1 MSTLWNRILPAS
13 LLLLFAWILMTGSLQ
28 PQELATGALVAV
40 VVAFIALPT
49 LHLLDDFLLSPLLPW
64 HMLHYLL
71 VFFRALIESNIDMA
85 RRVLS
90 PSLPIYPAVVEVHT
104 ELHSPLGR
112 LLLANS
118 ITLTPGTLTVDVNDD
133 RLRVHWIDAR
143 GAEELE
149 AATRA
154 IAARFE
160 RPLKRMVR

>member
-1 MSTLWNRILPAS
+1 MSALLYRILPAS
-13 LLLLFAWILMTGSLQ
+13 LLLLFAWILMTGSTQ
-28 PQELATGALVAV
+28 PEELATGALAAIAVAV
-40 VVAFIALPT
+40 ISLPS
-49 LHLLDDFLLSPLLPW
+49 LRLLEDIRWSLLLPW
-64 HMLHYLL
+64 HLLHYLG

-85 RRVLS
+85 RRVIS
-90 PSLPIYPAVVEVHT
+90 PRLPIYPAMVEIHT

-118 ITLTPGTLTVDVNDD
+118 ITLTPGTLSVDVNED

-143 GAEELE
+143 GAEELA

-160 RPLKRMVR
+160 RPLQRMVR